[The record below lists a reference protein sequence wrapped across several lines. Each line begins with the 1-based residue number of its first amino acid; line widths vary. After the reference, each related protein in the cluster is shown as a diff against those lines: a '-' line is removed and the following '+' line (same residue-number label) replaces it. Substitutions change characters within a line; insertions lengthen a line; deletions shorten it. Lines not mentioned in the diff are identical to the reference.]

1 MIVSRRWLEALLG
14 QPLDARDAAERLTV
28 HAAAVDAVVP
38 LHQELGDVLIA
49 RVLEVKKH
57 PDADRLSLCLVDAG
71 GGAQPVEVVCGAPN
85 VQAGKIYPY
94 APVGAVLPGG
104 LKLERKKIRGVESNG
119 MLLSAKELGLG
130 ADHSGILELDT
141 AAPPG
146 ARFIDAVGIGDHQIV
161 IDVPANRPDLL
172 CHKGVA
178 RELGASLGVPVK
190 LPAIPGAPGASASPA
205 GGDAAL
211 GGRRRAPPSSARD
224 GEAVRAAEAGVA
236 AGPSGRVVAGKVD
249 GVEVRLE
256 DPEGAPR
263 YMIAVI
269 RGVKVAPSPPWLV
282 ERLTAVGQRP
292 INNVVDATNYILFEL
307 NQPLHAFDLARLRG
321 PAVVVRRARA
331 GEKIVTL
338 DGMTRTLTADM
349 TAICDAERPT
359 IIAGVMGSAESEV
372 SADTRDVVLEC
383 AYFQPTRV
391 RRTRRALGLSSES
404 SYRFER
410 GIDMLAMPDAVRRAI
425 ELIRAVA
432 GGAQREP
439 VLDLW
444 PEPQQE
450 RTIFLRPERVTHLLG
465 TAIER
470 VEVERLLSS
479 VGFFVAPK
487 DARLAVQIPGWRPDV
502 TREVD
507 LIEEVARL
515 KGYDAFPDELRPYRP
530 GTVPDAPEEQ
540 ARARV
545 RERLVR
551 AGLLEARTIPLGPPD
566 GPEAV
571 PIRNPLSAEE
581 AHLRRRLLPG
591 LIRRVE
597 FNWANRNKDVRLFEV
612 GTVFRAATGE
622 RGAGRGSL
630 PEEWTSVAGVLT
642 GARRPPHWSEGA
654 KVPHMD
660 IWDLK
665 YHFELAVS
673 VAAPACEVR
682 PATGGAPGW
691 EAVQPGS
698 SEVVGWS
705 GPLEADVPAWAA
717 PLYGFEVRLSVV
729 ERLPVAY
736 RPLSV
741 QPPVE
746 RDLALVLPPDVTAEN
761 VGGVLRRAMA
771 PLLERLQVFDEYRGP
786 GIPPGYRGVAWHC
799 TFRDPVRTLRE
810 TDVDAL
816 LKRALAAL
824 EDELGVRRREI

>member
-1 MIVSRRWLEALLG
+1 VIVSRRWLEALLG
-14 QPLDARDAAERLTV
+14 QPLDARDAAERLTL
-28 HAAAVDAVVP
+28 HAAPVDAVVP

-178 RELGASLGVPVK
+178 RELGASLGAPVK
-190 LPAIPGAPGASASPA
+190 LPSIPGARERSAA
-205 GGDAAL
+205 T
-211 GGRRRAPPSSARD
+211 
-224 GEAVRAAEAGVA
+224 AAEGGVPSGRSRASRPSGA
-236 AGPSGRVVAGKVD
+236 AGPSGRVTSGVVD

-256 DPEGAPR
+256 DAEGAPR

-269 RGVKVAPSPPWLV
+269 RGVKVAPSPAWLV

-307 NQPLHAFDLARLRG
+307 NQPLHAFDLARLGG
-321 PAVVVRRARA
+321 PAVVVRRARP

-338 DGMTRTLTADM
+338 DGVTRTLTADM

-372 SADTRDVVLEC
+372 SADTRDLVLEC
-383 AYFQPTRV
+383 AYFQPTRI

-432 GGAQREP
+432 GGEQREP

-465 TAIER
+465 TVIER

-551 AGLLEARTIPLGPPD
+551 GGLLEARTIPLGPLD

-571 PIRNPLSAEE
+571 PIRNPLSADE

-597 FNWANRNKDVRLFEV
+597 FNWANRNRDVRLFEV
-612 GTVFRAATGE
+612 GTVFRATSGE
-622 RGAGRGSL
+622 RGARSGSV

-654 KVPHMD
+654 KVPDMD

-682 PATGGAPGW
+682 PARGGAPGW

-705 GPLEADVPAWAA
+705 GPLEADLPAWAA
-717 PLYGFEVRLSVV
+717 PLYGFEVRLSGV

-736 RPLSV
+736 RPLPV

-746 RDLALVLPPDVTAEN
+746 RDLALVLPPDVTAES

-786 GIPPGYRGVAWHC
+786 GIPPGYRSVAWHC

-810 TDVDAL
+810 ADVDAL
-816 LKRALAAL
+816 QKRALAAL